1 MSSVED
7 CKVIT
12 IARRE
17 TGSLLVNNYNS
28 ETSDDDL
35 ETFKNGIT

>member
-1 MSSVED
+1 MSGVND

-17 TGSLLVNNYNS
+17 TGSLLVNDYNS
-28 ETSDDDL
+28 QTSDDDI
-35 ETFKNGIT
+35 EAFKNGIS

>member
-1 MSSVED
+1 MSSIED
-7 CKVIT
+7 GKVLT